1 MFELLSTVLND
12 LVFEVYRVYL
22 ALSFSVSRKY
32 SVFIDQD
39 EVKLLWV
46 NVIERLMKIP
56 RKETQQMR
64 KCVIDELM
72 PRLVYAT
79 ANTELEKFEDAFTLA
94 VNDLLERAISR
105 FP

>member
-1 MFELLSTVLND
+1 M
-12 LVFEVYRVYL
+12 
-22 ALSFSVSRKY
+22 
-32 SVFIDQD
+32 FIDQD
-39 EVKLLWV
+39 EVKLSWV

-64 KCVIDELM
+64 KYIINELM

-79 ANTELEKFEDAFTLA
+79 AITKLEKFEDAFTLA
-94 VNDLLERAISR
+94 VNNLLERAISR